1 VTDRDSILTSSTPR
15 ERRTAEH
22 QVRRLEAFSDGVFAI
37 AATLLV
43 LDLSVNE
50 LGVVASDAD
59 LWVALVERLPTI
71 IAFLV
76 SFLLLCLLW
85 WIHTRAFDDLERVDG
100 VFVALNS
107 LRLLGVVL
115 IPFTTS
121 ISSTFGELPS
131 SSVYLALDFCLVVV
145 VGVGQAWYATDP
157 RRGLMPALS
166 DSERGSIR
174 RGGMSAVILSIAAV
188 VLSPL
193 IGTLAFVVYA
203 LDPVLS
209 RWLEARAVSDRP

>member
-1 VTDRDSILTSSTPR
+1 LTDREPAQAVPSSR

-50 LGVVASDAD
+50 LGALASDGD
-59 LWVALVERLPTI
+59 LWAALVERLPTI
-71 IAFLV
+71 AAFVV

-85 WIHTRAFDDLERVDG
+85 WIHTRAFDDVERVDG

-121 ISSTFGELPS
+121 ISSAYGSLTTGA
-131 SSVYLALDFCLVVV
+131 VYLAVDFCFVVLV
-145 VGVGQAWYATDP
+145 GAAQAWYATEP
-157 RRGLMPALS
+157 RRGLMPELGDA
-166 DSERGSIR
+166 ERGRIR
-174 RGGMSAVILSIAAV
+174 RGGLSAIVLSIVAVI
-188 VLSPL
+188 LSPL
-193 IGTLAFVVYA
+193 IGTFAFVAYA
-203 LDPVLS
+203 FDPLLS